1 MTSRQHHITIN
12 EGPSGWG
19 IAFFLLVIIFFQK
32 ECEDTITDFSSNKP
46 SSQSVVKPD
55 QDAIPIP
62 AFQESAPKYN
72 GRRIKVGPCRSYRCK
87 PTDKR
92 SWITDE
98 QQSDFV
104 LAESASGF
112 PDQTVL
118 FYATGVPV
126 LKWTSDNKQVW
137 VLNEVKTIPL

>member
-1 MTSRQHHITIN
+1 MTRQHNITIN
-12 EGPSGWG
+12 EGPTGWG
-19 IAFFLLVIIFFQK
+19 IAFLLLSFIFLQRECGDTLSGLVSAN
-32 ECEDTITDFSSNKP
+32 DSKP
-46 SSQSVVKPD
+46 SVTKSE
-55 QDAIPIP
+55 QDAIPI
-62 AFQESAPKYN
+62 ASFQKTVPRFN
-72 GRRIKVGPCRSYRCK
+72 GQPVTVGPCRSYRCK

-112 PDQTVL
+112 PDKSVM

-126 LKWTSDNKQVW
+126 LKWINNEQVW
-137 VLNEVKTIPL
+137 VLNEVKIIPL